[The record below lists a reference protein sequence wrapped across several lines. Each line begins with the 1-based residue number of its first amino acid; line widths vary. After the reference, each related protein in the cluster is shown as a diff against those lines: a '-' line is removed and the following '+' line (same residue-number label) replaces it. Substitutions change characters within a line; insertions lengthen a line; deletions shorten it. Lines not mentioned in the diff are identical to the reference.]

1 MNPRSKQQVVTEFR
15 CGEILAAARKTF
27 SKKGFEKVTV
37 DEIAEAAGLA
47 KGTVYQ
53 YFSSKQEIYLAALR
67 EGVREMAERT
77 QREVQ
82 AATGVRA
89 KVEAFIRTRLEFL
102 YENRDFFAVYHA
114 EFGNLIHPAS
124 LNQEFRNLFRVQF
137 QALQA
142 VLEGALQRGEL
153 ADVST
158 ETLAIA
164 IYESTRGLM
173 LRRSLGWT
181 TATVDEQVATLMKI
195 LWAGVGQGAGSRADG
210 KMAAHVDR

>member
-1 MNPRSKQQVVTEFR
+1 MSLRSKQQVVTEFR
-15 CGEILAAARKTF
+15 CAEILTAARKTF

-37 DEIAEAAGLA
+37 DEIAEAAGLSKA
-47 KGTVYQ
+47 TVYQ
-53 YFSSKQEIYLAALR
+53 YFSSKQEIYLAALS
-67 EGVREMAERT
+67 EGVKEMAERT
-77 QREVQ
+77 QRQVQ
-82 AATGVRA
+82 AAVEVRA

-124 LNQEFRNLFRVQF
+124 LNQEFRNLFRLQF
-137 QALQA
+137 QTLQS
-142 VLEGALQRGEL
+142 VLEGALQQGEL

-158 ETLAIA
+158 ETLATV

-181 TATVDEQVATLMKI
+181 TATVDEQVASLMKI
-195 LWAGVGQGAGSRADG
+195 LWAGVGQRASTRAHG
-210 KMAAHVDR
+210 KLAAYVDR